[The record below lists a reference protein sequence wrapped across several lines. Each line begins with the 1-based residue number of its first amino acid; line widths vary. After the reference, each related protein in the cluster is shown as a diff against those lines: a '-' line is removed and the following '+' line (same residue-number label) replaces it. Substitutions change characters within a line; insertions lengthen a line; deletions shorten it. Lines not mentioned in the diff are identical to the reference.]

1 LSSPRS
7 LHEATLAIVGLGL
20 MGGSLAL
27 ALRQTGACRR
37 ILGITRNPATRAQA
51 VARGA
56 VDKASGDLALVA
68 EADVI
73 VLATPVRTILE
84 QLPRVGAMARQG
96 AIVMDL
102 GSTKRV
108 ITRAMEGL
116 PAHVEPIGAH
126 PMCGKERSGFNAADA
141 DLYRGAVFVLTP
153 LARTSPEALA
163 CAEALATAVGARP
176 LVLDPVRHDR
186 IVALISH
193 LPVAVAC
200 ALMITADEFARVDEM
215 VYPLAATGFRDT
227 SRLAAS
233 DTTMML
239 DILMTNRD
247 PVVQALRIYAQ
258 HLAELADRIA
268 ANDEVGLRDL
278 LERAASKRRALSQAQ
293 RTAR

>member
-1 LSSPRS
+1 MSSPRS
-7 LHEATLAIVGLGL
+7 LREATLAIVGLGL

-51 VARGA
+51 VSRGA

-102 GSTKRV
+102 GSTKLA
-108 ITRAMEGL
+108 ITHAMEGL
-116 PAHVEPIGAH
+116 PAYVEPIGAH
-126 PMCGKERSGFNAADA
+126 PMCGKEQSGFNAADA

-176 LVLDPVRHDR
+176 LVLDPAHHDR

-193 LPVAVAC
+193 LPFALAC
-200 ALMITADEFARVDEM
+200 ALMIMADEFARMDEM
-215 VYPLAATGFRDT
+215 VYHLAATGFRDT

-247 PVVQALRIYAQ
+247 PVVQALRVYTQ

-268 ANDEVGLRDL
+268 ASDEVGLRDL

>member
-1 LSSPRS
+1 MNSPRS
-7 LHEATLAIVGLGL
+7 LREATLAIVGLGL

-51 VARGA
+51 VSRGA

-84 QLPRVGAMARQG
+84 QLPRIGAMARQG

-102 GSTKRV
+102 GSTKLA
-108 ITRAMEGL
+108 ITHAMEGL

-153 LARTSPEALA
+153 LARTSPETLA

-176 LVLDPVRHDR
+176 LVLDPAHHDR
-186 IVALISH
+186 VVALISH
-193 LPVAVAC
+193 LPFALAC
-200 ALMITADEFARVDEM
+200 ALMIMADEFARVDEM
-215 VYPLAATGFRDT
+215 VYHLAATGFRDT

-247 PVVQALRIYAQ
+247 PAVQALRVYAQ

-268 ANDEVGLRDL
+268 AGNEVGLRDL
-278 LERAASKRRALSQAQ
+278 LERAASKRRALSQVQ
-293 RTAR
+293 RTVR